1 MPRQTVILNT
11 HNFAG
16 SQFFNHSANSAT
28 VFNGKL
34 LFATSDGI
42 FESGG
47 DNDGYVTVDEIETPV
62 PIMAHAVLPITDFGY
77 QGQKSPRSM
86 LLGGRF
92 GGQMQISITDEKEAT
107 RDYLTVA
114 LDGEDGTKAAL
125 RSDQRSRY
133 LKVKIANVDGADFSL
148 DSATLVFIPGPEVRR

>member
-1 MPRQTVILNT
+1 MTRQTLLLNT

-28 VFNGKL
+28 FFNGKL

-47 DNDGYVTVDEIETPV
+47 ENDGYVVEGEASTPIQIE
-62 PIMAHAVLPITDFGY
+62 AYAVLPTSDFRY
-77 QGQKSPRSM
+77 MGQKSPRSM
-86 LLGGRF
+86 LIGGRF
-92 GGQMQISITDEKEAT
+92 DGQMEISVTDEQG
-107 RDYLTVA
+107 VA
-114 LDGEDGTKAAL
+114 REYPTEDMDGADGTKVAL

-133 LKVKIANVDGADFSL
+133 LKVKIGNVDGADFSVK
-148 DSATLVFIPGPEVRR
+148 SADLVFIPGPERRR